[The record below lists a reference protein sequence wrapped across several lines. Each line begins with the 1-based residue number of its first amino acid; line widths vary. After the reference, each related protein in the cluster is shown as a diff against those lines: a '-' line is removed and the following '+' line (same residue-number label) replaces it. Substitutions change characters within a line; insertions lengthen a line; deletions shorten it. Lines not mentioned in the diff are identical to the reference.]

1 MTKLISIQCRY
12 HGKSV
17 KECSRSISIQ
27 NYGSDVR
34 IKIRQFFWWDRF
46 VQRPLV
52 TYVLIK
58 HMQTGYVPAV
68 PHNSHGQ

>member
-52 TYVLIK
+52 TYASVVLAAFPLEPYS
-58 HMQTGYVPAV
+58 G
-68 PHNSHGQ
+68 